1 MSILNILKFQEE
13 AVESLKEIFV
23 ELWKQQERQLPI
35 IFKSPT
41 GSGKTFMTSF
51 FIRELNHLP
60 QWKEDKA
67 FIWITF
73 SDNLVMQ
80 SKKKFLEYFQNTLE
94 NRVLTVEDIDQG
106 KLYKNDILFLNWE
119 KLLARNVET
128 RRLRR
133 PKEEELRK
141 EKGEY
146 FEDVIEQTKIEGREI
161 ILIIDEAHKN
171 KDTKLAQDIIDL
183 IDPKIILHVT
193 ATPKGDD
200 ELITRRLGSFYEVP
214 RGEVV
219 KQGLIKE
226 AIITQTEEDF
236 QNLSGK
242 DLDENLLELGI
253 KKREE
258 LKNGYYSL
266 GKNINPLM
274 LIQLPNDEK
283 ALVERGEQRKEE
295 VVTEYLRKKG
305 IPKYK
310 IAKWFDKHPR
320 PDGLENNDD
329 EHEFL
334 LFKYAAGTGWDCPRA
349 SVIVMFREIKS
360 NIFYTQTLGRIL
372 RMPEP
377 HLKEDYKNNPNLRVG
392 YLYTNYKREE
402 IKIPDESS
410 QNKPLIKNAQ
420 IKKGIKNIKLL
431 SDYLSYLDYGDIRVS
446 AEFQKVFKREF
457 NKYFEIENGDE
468 PKKIEEKLIEKGL
481 RLGDT
486 FTKEIIINAQFE
498 DYDNI
503 AFDLAKQGR
512 DIALEVSISDVEKT
526 FNYLCWQVLREQ
538 EDEWAKY
545 SNVARSWSVLK
556 SAIRVWF
563 KDIFPEKPYIYW
575 YKIFIKDVLK
585 YSESKLRPAITQALR
600 KYKPISDELLEEKK
614 KLEEQKESYI
624 FTIQKEYGYTEDYE
638 EVPQKLCV
646 LDKFYLL
653 KKYSGRENE
662 ISFMEYL
669 EKKQGK
675 INWWFKN
682 GNYGKNYFGIK
693 YMSSETKKESLFYPD
708 WIIQFSDGQL
718 GIFDTKA
725 GRTAIGSETADKAKV
740 LQEKLQ
746 EFREKHSKK
755 FIGGIV
761 VKENEIWY
769 YNDSPNYSKGQ
780 SVNDNKDWKP
790 FEDLFG

>member
-1 MSILNILKFQEE
+1 M
-13 AVESLKEIFV
+13 
-23 ELWKQQERQLPI
+23 
-35 IFKSPT
+35 
-41 GSGKTFMTSF
+41 
-51 FIRELNHLP
+51 P